1 MRLSVNYYDKN
12 SFDSDVLFSRNK
24 KIKENLLVELST
36 NLSYAIAAM
45 PLKLLSVEELLC
57 AAFASVVLRSLFVD
71 REQMLF
77 QVVAGGEGF
86 GAEVTLM
93 ISLVKVN
100 PENVAGDA

>member
-1 MRLSVNYYDKN
+1 MSVCA
-12 SFDSDVLFSRNK
+12 
-24 KIKENLLVELST
+24 T
-36 NLSYAIAAM
+36 AAM

-57 AAFASVVLRSLFVD
+57 AALASVVPRSLFVD

-86 GAEVTLM
+86 GAKVTLM
-93 ISLVKVN
+93 VPLVEVD

>member
-1 MRLSVNYYDKN
+1 MYY
-12 SFDSDVLFSRNK
+12 FREIK

-36 NLSYAIAAM
+36 NLSFYAIAAM

-57 AAFASVVLRSLFVD
+57 AALAGVVLRSLFVD

-86 GAEVTLM
+86 RAEVTLM
-93 ISLVKVN
+93 ISLVEVN